1 MVAQSEQQ
9 LANLLAELRR
19 EGRQQSGLAE
29 ALVPPDQ
36 DSAYRVAAQ
45 VAALL
50 GWAHAGWKVAA
61 TKTEMQR
68 ALRTTSPI
76 YGRMFA
82 PFVYRS
88 PAALTFATLVHPV
101 AECEYV
107 IELGADLPPRSH
119 PYTQAEVRDAVKSI
133 SPGIEVAQCR
143 FTADANF
150 PALTAI
156 LADGSGSGCV
166 VMGEPIPDWQ
176 DRDIADQEIVL
187 RVDGTDRRRGSAR
200 EALEHP
206 LVPLTWLAN
215 ELSRTGIGL
224 RAGEIFS
231 SGTCTGML
239 RARPGETHVAD
250 FGAFGD
256 VRVGYST

>member
-9 LANLLAELRR
+9 LAALLAELRR
-19 EGRQQSGLAE
+19 DGRQQSGLAE
-29 ALVPPDQ
+29 SLVPPDH
-36 DSAYRVAAQ
+36 DTAYRVAGH

-76 YGRMFA
+76 YGRVFA
-82 PFVYRS
+82 PFVYQS
-88 PAALTFATLVHPV
+88 PATLTFSTLVHPV

-107 IELGADLPPRSH
+107 IELGADLPPRSR
-119 PYTQAEVRDAVKSI
+119 PYGQAEVRAAVKSI

-143 FTADANF
+143 FTADAHF
-150 PALTAI
+150 PPLTAI

-166 VMGEPIPDWQ
+166 VIGEPIVNWQ
-176 DRDIADQEIVL
+176 DRDIADQAIVL
-187 RVDGTDRRRGSAR
+187 RVDGNDRRRGSAR

-250 FGAFGD
+250 FGGFGE
-256 VRVGYST
+256 VRVDYST